1 MCFLFTFLL
10 FTKNAIDGN
19 HPGLDDALFVLST
32 VRCCCWSRIKTFCNE
47 CWIMDLRGHILKT
60 SLVFSWFSN
69 SSRWTIKPNRWQ
81 LWEER
86 WQETERR
93 KGLNDVSV
101 GSIQVFFGK
110 RVHRNLQGGRVPV
123 AHGSQ
128 AGALCRRA
136 RIDEEG
142 GRAPLAG
149 DESRADTTL
158 LETKKTEKRK
168 KGLSNAWRS
177 AWRRCVLPRS
187 VRRFLRFCR
196 AYNSGTTRQKKR
208 SCLIDTVRVSSNGF
222 MASSSFMHQPDCDV
236 NA

>member
-1 MCFLFTFLL
+1 M
-10 FTKNAIDGN
+10 
-19 HPGLDDALFVLST
+19 
-32 VRCCCWSRIKTFCNE
+32 
-47 CWIMDLRGHILKT
+47 
-60 SLVFSWFSN
+60 
-69 SSRWTIKPNRWQ
+69 
-81 LWEER
+81 
-86 WQETERR
+86 
-93 KGLNDVSV
+93 

-208 SCLIDTVRVSSNGF
+208 SCLIDTVRVLLGTSASLLVTSALLVVTMFAIRNKCLTTSNKRND
-222 MASSSFMHQPDCDV
+222 HV
-236 NA
+236 